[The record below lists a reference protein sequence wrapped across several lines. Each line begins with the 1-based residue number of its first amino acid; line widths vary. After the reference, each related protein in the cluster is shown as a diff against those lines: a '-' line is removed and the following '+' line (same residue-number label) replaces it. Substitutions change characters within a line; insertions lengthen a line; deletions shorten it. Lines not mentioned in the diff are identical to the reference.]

1 MRKNTGVGQKE
12 FAETLCGVATLLWNN
27 VFHIVH
33 LANIKAHD
41 RMHIPLL
48 KEQRYKSVCVSHA
61 AVTQG

>member
-1 MRKNTGVGQKE
+1 MRKSAGGQKE
-12 FAETLCGVATLLWNN
+12 FAETLCGAATLLWNN